1 MLSWFRD
8 NAKIFLVAIIV
19 IFVVMIFVDWGSGRN
34 RAVSPETMAIA
45 SVNGNQIL
53 PGVYDAARNE
63 VYTSLQTQMERS
75 GNPYPENELA
85 LLYSDINQAAFDLMV
100 ERALQQEFM
109 DRLGWKPIHP
119 GLADQLVL
127 AQIRLAGIPDPDAY
141 FQQFRSD
148 PNYGSAAYQ
157 LLAQADR
164 SRFSSAMSLF
174 QMNSRAEAL
183 FMAQDMYTQ
192 VQARYIPFRATPELP
207 GDSALA
213 VFYQEHPDLFQLPAR
228 AALRYATVLISPS
241 PEDEAFALN
250 LVDSLAMAGGGT
262 PDTLSVTR
270 VQMLE
275 NLGWN
280 LDLAPGTLSS
290 PFKGRS
296 LQNPSSPVTACHSV
310 ELLRLYP
317 GPDPSGA
324 LDTLLIVHWELPAY
338 PGMNTIREALWRLQD
353 LQVSMLETPNP
364 FVAED
369 LPIVDWGEIT
379 VTRDTPLTA
388 SLTRSMISFALDTL
402 WADSAGPVFYNPS
415 FQGGYPALTVAER
428 LSYSPGGALS
438 LEEAGENGM
447 LLLEAYTDLQEAAA
461 LEAAGQAL
469 ARCESTGCD
478 LAMLAESD
486 SLELYSTELFS
497 PMSVRMWSG
506 SGEASYRGLLG
517 CEDFAD
523 AALLAPEYT
532 VIGPFAGGGVA
543 YLAEI
548 TGRSAP
554 DLESQQGML
563 ASVYISLEQGRG
575 QEFDSRF
582 LQMIRD
588 RSQVEDLREQFFA
601 AVDSIRAARG
611 DQDYY

>member
-45 SVNGNQIL
+45 SVNGNPIL

-85 LLYSDINQAAFDLMV
+85 LLYSDINEAAFDLMV
-100 ERALQQEFM
+100 ERTLQREFL
-109 DRLGWKPIHP
+109 DRLEWKPIHP
-119 GLADQLVL
+119 GLADHLVL
-127 AQIRLAGIPDPDAY
+127 AQIRLAGIPDPETY
-141 FQQFRSD
+141 FQQFRND

-164 SRFSSAMSLF
+164 SRFSSAMNLF
-174 QMNSRAEAL
+174 RMNSRAEAL

-192 VQARYIPFRATPELP
+192 VQARYVPFRATPELP
-207 GDSALA
+207 GDSELEA
-213 VFYQEHPDLFQLPAR
+213 FYHERTDLFQLPAR
-228 AALRYATVLISPS
+228 AVLRYATVLISPS
-241 PEDEAFALN
+241 PEDEAFTLN
-250 LVDSLAMAGGGT
+250 LVDSLAMAGGGV

-270 VQMLE
+270 IQMLE

-280 LDLAPGTLSS
+280 LDLAPGTLST
-290 PFKGRS
+290 PFRGRS
-296 LQNPSSPVTACHSV
+296 LQNPQSPITACHSV
-310 ELLRLYP
+310 ELLQLHP
-317 GPDPSGA
+317 GPDASGA
-324 LDTLLIVHWELPAY
+324 LDTLVIVHWELPAY

-353 LQVSMLETPNP
+353 LQDAMMETPNP
-364 FVAED
+364 FVAD
-369 LPIVDWGEIT
+369 NLPIVDWGEIT
-379 VTRDTPLTA
+379 VTKDTPLTA
-388 SLTRSMISFALDTL
+388 SLTRSMVSFALDTL
-402 WADSAGPVFYNPS
+402 WADSTGPVFYNPS

-428 LSYSPGGALS
+428 LSYSPGGTLS
-438 LEEAGENGM
+438 LEEAMENGM
-447 LLLEAYTDLQEAAA
+447 LLLEAYTEIQAEQA
-461 LEAAGQAL
+461 LNAAGQAL

-486 SLELYSTELFS
+486 TLELYSTEPFS
-497 PMSVRMWSG
+497 PMSVRMWAA

-532 VIGPFAGGGVA
+532 VIGPFVNGGVA
-543 YLAEI
+543 YLAEV
-548 TGRSAP
+548 TGRSLP

-563 ASVYISLEQGRG
+563 VSVYLSLEQGRS
-575 QEFDSRF
+575 QEFDGRF

-588 RSQVEDLREQFFA
+588 RALVEDLREQFFA
-601 AVDSIRAARG
+601 AVDSMRAARG